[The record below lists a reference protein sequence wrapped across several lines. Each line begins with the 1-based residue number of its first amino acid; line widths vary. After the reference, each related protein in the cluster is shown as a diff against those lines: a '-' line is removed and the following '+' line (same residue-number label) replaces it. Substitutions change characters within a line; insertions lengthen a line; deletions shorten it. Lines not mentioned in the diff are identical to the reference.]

1 MAFIYFKSVDEI
13 VAIHQKTIIA
23 SGGGFNGI
31 RDIGPLDCAV
41 EQIQNDDYY
50 PKLEDKLTHL
60 FLVADKGHC
69 FNDANKRIALTACSM
84 FLLMNGYMAV
94 VKDFLYKMETISY
107 HVAAGNIDK
116 DLLHEVISS
125 ILYEEDYGEELKL
138 KLLDAFSKGLDQL

>member
-50 PKLEDKLTHL
+50 PKLEDKLTHF

-94 VKDFLYKMETISY
+94 VKDFLYKMETISWP
-107 HVAAGNIDK
+107 G
-116 DLLHEVISS
+116 S
-125 ILYEEDYGEELKL
+125 IFGSWYFLERYPMLNFL
-138 KLLDAFSKGLDQL
+138 